1 MYVPEKYRAPSRE
14 PEHELIERFN
24 FGLLVATLEGRTLG
38 VHVPFLLDR
47 HAGELGALRAHF
59 ALQNP
64 LARLADGAQVMVVFQ
79 GPHSYI
85 TPEDYV
91 TEIHFPTWCYSA
103 VHVYGRLRW
112 LESAELDA
120 QVANLIA
127 NQEAL
132 FSERAPWTL
141 ARAPEDLYQEFRKMI
156 TGLEIVIDDLQGCFK
171 LNQNKQT
178 VDVRALIDAL
188 RARGGERN
196 ALLADDLE
204 RHNAERLAALAAEEA
219 P

>member
-14 PEHELIERFN
+14 SQHELIERFN
-24 FGLLVATLEGRTLG
+24 FGLLVGTLEGRTLG
-38 VHVPFLLDR
+38 LHVPFILDR
-47 HAGELGALRAHF
+47 HTGDLGALRAHF
-59 ALQNP
+59 ARQNP

-79 GPHSYI
+79 GPSSYI

-91 TEIHFPTWCYSA
+91 TAIHFPTWCYSA
-103 VHVYGRLRW
+103 VHAYGRLRW
-112 LESAELDA
+112 LASAELDA
-120 QVANLIA
+120 QLERLIA
-127 NQEAL
+127 TQEAQ
-132 FSERAPWTL
+132 FSGRAPWTL
-141 ARAPEDLYQEFRKMI
+141 ARAPEDLYQEFRTMI
-156 TGLEIVIDDLQGCFK
+156 TGVEIVIDDLQGCFK

-196 ALLADDLE
+196 ALLADDIE
-204 RHNAERLAALAAEEA
+204 RHNAERLAALASQET